1 MNKKFYLL
9 IGLIVAAIAL
19 VIGTSYAYFMATVTG
34 GDSGNETVIKSG
46 NLSLTL
52 TDNNSLTLN
61 GIPGDSASKEFTV
74 TNTGTNETFYN
85 IKMVDVTNTFV
96 DKNDLVYTL
105 VGDNDVNIT
114 ETVIPSTSD
123 EYLATNITIGK
134 GVTHNYTLTITF
146 KETNDNQDDNKGA
159 TFSGK
164 ININNEKGVIWPPVS
179 PVQLLNNLYGESNP
193 ELVVDDYDNIRY
205 IGADP
210 ANYIYFNCD
219 DYNNPTAETCEKW
232 RIIGSFKDI
241 EDSEGQTTERVKIM
255 RDEFV
260 STSIAWDERDNESPY
275 PYGSNNWA
283 TATLNTY
290 LNGEYYNSLKNDTTK
305 NLIDS
310 VVWNLGGSSTY
321 NDVTA
326 KMFYERERGT
336 TVYGSNPTTW
346 TGKIA
351 LIYPSDY
358 GYATSGGSTTSRETC
373 LNKELYNWN
382 SPSFSD
388 CKNNDYIFDSS
399 TSQWTLAHLSSNSN
413 NAFRVSSYGFARNSL
428 AYSGY
433 GVRPVLYLES
443 SALIISGDGSEAS
456 PFVPRG

>member
-1 MNKKFYLL
+1 MNKKYYLL
-9 IGLIVAAIAL
+9 IVLIVVAVAL

-34 GDSGNETVIKSG
+34 GDNGNEIVIKSG

-61 GIPGDSASKEFTV
+61 GIPGDSASKKFTV
-74 TNTGTNETFYN
+74 TNNGTNETFYN

-114 ETVIPSTSD
+114 ETVMPSTSD
-123 EYLATNITIGK
+123 EYLATNITIGS
-134 GVTHNYTLTITF
+134 GDTHTYTLTITF
-146 KETNDNQDDNKGA
+146 KETNDNQDDNKGV
-159 TFSGK
+159 TFTGK
-164 ININNEKGVIWPPVS
+164 INIDDIEIKPEDPVE
-179 PVQLLNNLYGESNP
+179 LLSYLYNKNNP
-193 ELVVDDYDNIRY
+193 ELVVDDFDNIRY

-241 EDSEGQTTERVKIM
+241 EDSEGQTADRVKIM

-260 STSIAWDERDNESPY
+260 STNMVWDSNNV
-275 PYGSNNWA
+275 NNWA
-283 TATLNTY
+283 TARLNTY

-305 NLIDS
+305 NMIDS
-310 VVWNLGGSSTY
+310 VVWNLGGSSTF

-336 TVYGSNPTTW
+336 NVYGSNPTTW

-358 GYATSGGSTTSRETC
+358 GYATSGGSTTNREAC

-382 SPSFSD
+382 SVSD
-388 CKNNDYIFDSS
+388 CYNNDYIFDSS
-399 TSQWTLAHLSSNSN
+399 TGQWTLAHNSSSYN
-413 NAFRVSSYGFARNSL
+413 NAFYVYNNGNAFNYVAN
-428 AYSGY
+428 YVF

-443 SALIISGDGSEAS
+443 SALITQGDGSEAS
-456 PFVPRG
+456 PFVPRA

>member
-1 MNKKFYLL
+1 MNKKFYAL
-9 IGLIVAAIAL
+9 IGAIVVAIAL

-52 TDNNSLTLN
+52 TDNETLSLN

-74 TNTGTNETFYN
+74 TNNGTNETVYN

-114 ETVIPSTSD
+114 ETVMPSTSG
-123 EYLATNITIGK
+123 EYLATNITIDK
-134 GVTHNYTLTITF
+134 GVTHTYTLTITF

-164 ININNEKGVIWPPVS
+164 INIDDEVIKDGTS
-179 PVQLLNNLYGESNP
+179 PVQLLNTLYSESNP

-219 DYNNPTAETCEKW
+219 DYNNPSDSTCEKW

-241 EDSEGQTTERVKIM
+241 EDSEGNVADRVKIM
-255 RDEFV
+255 RDE
-260 STSIAWDERDNESPY
+260 SIGSREWDSN
-275 PYGSNNWA
+275 GKNNWA
-283 TATLNTY
+283 TASLNTY
-290 LNGEYYNSLKNDTTK
+290 LNSDYYNSLKNDTTK
-305 NLIDS
+305 NMIDS
-310 VVWNLGGSSTY
+310 VVWNLGGVSTY
-321 NDVTA
+321 TSASNGLA
-326 KMFYERERGT
+326 KHFYQYERGT
-336 TVYGSNPTTW
+336 TVYGSNPTMW

-351 LIYPSDY
+351 LMYMSDY
-358 GYATSGGSTTSRETC
+358 GYATSGGSTTTREAC
-373 LNKELYNWN
+373 LNKELYNWY
-382 SPSFSD
+382 SFSD

-399 TSQWTLAHLSSNSN
+399 NYQWTLVHYSSFSLFAFNVSNSGH
-413 NAFRVSSYGFARNSL
+413 AYYYDADYG
-428 AYSGY
+428 YS
-433 GVRPVLYLES
+433 VRPVLYLGS
-443 SALIISGDGSEAS
+443 SAVIVSGDGSEAS
-456 PFVPRG
+456 PFVPRA

>member
-9 IGLIVAAIAL
+9 IGAIVVAIAL

-34 GDSGNETVIKSG
+34 GDSGNEIVIKSG

-74 TNTGTNETFYN
+74 TNNGSNETIYN

-114 ETVIPSTSD
+114 ETVMPSTSD
-123 EYLATNITIGK
+123 EYLATNITIGS
-134 GVTHNYTLTITF
+134 GDTHTYTLTITF

-164 ININNEKGVIWPPVS
+164 INIDDEVIKDGTS
-179 PVQLLNNLYGESNP
+179 PVQLLNTLYSESNP

-219 DYNNPTAETCEKW
+219 DYNNPSDSTCEKW

-260 STSIAWDERDNESPY
+260 STSMAWDESDDEFPN
-275 PYGSNNWA
+275 GSNNWA

-290 LNGEYYNSLKNDTTK
+290 LNGEYYNSLKNDITK
-305 NLIDS
+305 NMIDS

-321 NDVTA
+321 GDVTA

-351 LIYPSDY
+351 LMYPSDY
-358 GYATSGGSTTSRETC
+358 GYATSGGSTTSREAC
-373 LNKELYNWN
+373 LNKELFNW
-382 SPSFSD
+382 SSVSD

-399 TSQWTLAHLSSNSN
+399 TSQWTLTHRSSNAVY
-413 NAFRVSSYGFARNSL
+413 AFRVSNYGYASDINAS
-428 AYSGY
+428 SGY

-443 SALIISGDGSEAS
+443 STKIISGDGSEAS
-456 PFVPRG
+456 PFVPRA

>member
-9 IGLIVAAIAL
+9 IGVIVVAIAL
-19 VIGTSYAYFMATVTG
+19 IIGTSYAYFMATVTG
-34 GDSGNETVIKSG
+34 GDSGNEIVIKSG

-74 TNTGTNETFYN
+74 TNNGSNETIYN

-105 VGDNDVNIT
+105 VGDNDVNIS
-114 ETVIPSTSD
+114 ETVMPSTSD
-123 EYLATNITIGK
+123 EYLATNITIGS
-134 GVTHNYTLTITF
+134 GDTHTYTLTITF

-164 ININNEKGVIWPPVS
+164 INIDDEDVKPNNL
-179 PVQLLNNLYGESNP
+179 VQLLSYLYNKNNS

-205 IGADP
+205 IGANP
-210 ANYIYFNCD
+210 SNYIYFNCD
-219 DYNNPTAETCEKW
+219 DYSNPTAETCEKW

-260 STSIAWDERDNESPY
+260 STSIAWDERDNEFPN
-275 PYGSNNWA
+275 GSNNWA

-305 NLIDS
+305 NMIDS
-310 VVWNLGGSSTY
+310 VVWNLGGSSAHD
-321 NDVTA
+321 NVTA
-326 KMFYERERGT
+326 QMFYERERGT

-358 GYATSGGSTTSRETC
+358 GYATSGGTTTSREAC
-373 LNKELYNWN
+373 LNKEL
-382 SPSFSD
+382 FSWSWVND
-388 CKNNDYIFDSS
+388 CPNNDYIFNSS
-399 TSQWTLAHLSSNSN
+399 SHQWTLAHYSSFSY
-413 NAFRVSSYGFARNSL
+413 NAFYVFNDGMASYDTARR
-428 AYSGY
+428 GY

-443 SALIISGDGSEAS
+443 SALITQGDGSEAS
-456 PFVPRG
+456 PFVPRA